1 MSSKCA
7 FNIAFVSI
15 IFIIIVNGYAKDIS
29 GVKRGHERLN
39 EYISHY
45 ETLDYDHEHIRASH
59 NRARRSVTKDH
70 FVHLKFASHGRDFHL
85 RLKRDLNT
93 FSDKLDFYDSNGPI
107 DVSTDHIYA
116 GEVIGERNS
125 FVFGS
130 IHNGVFEGKIITER
144 DAYYVEHAKHY
155 FPTNR
160 TAISSTTESFT
171 AAPRSRSTIGAR
183 PLGSRNSNKYTNNY
197 NRTAVDNKTENFIK
211 KIAESTTTSTSTAT
225 ATATATTT
233 TVLPSPSGLSEESTT
248 TARTTFPP
256 TTTTEH
262 VEEQQ
267 QEQQQEQQDNAEDE
281 LDFHSIIYKES
292 HVEDAYENVREG
304 HVGGCG
310 ITDEVSQWMEN
321 IQNSAVEELPEP
333 MSKDYQK
340 LHRKQL
346 HKKSAPQQQ
355 QQQHPPKK
363 YMSGEDDFKF
373 PHQKYSKEANFAD
386 GAFYDPSTG
395 RRLGSS
401 ANVGDW
407 HEFVHE
413 RVRRASDGGS
423 GSSGGSG
430 PARGREDNK
439 NTCSLYIQTDPL
451 IWRHIREGIA
461 DHDRGRKYE
470 VDVKT
475 REEIT
480 SLIAHHVTAVNYIYR
495 NTKFDGR
502 TEHRNIR
509 FEVQRIKIDDDS
521 ACRNSYNGPHNAF
534 CNEHMDVSNFLNLH
548 SLEDHSDFCLA
559 YVFTY
564 RDFTGGTLGLA
575 WVASASGASG
585 GICEKY
591 KTYTETVGGQYQ
603 STKRSL
609 NTGIITFVNYNSRV
623 PPKVSQLTL
632 AHEIGH
638 NFGSPHD
645 YPQECRPG
653 GLNGNFIMFASATSG
668 DRPNNSKFS
677 PCSIRNISN
686 VLDVLVGNTKRD
698 CFKASEGAFC
708 GNKIVESGEECDCGF
723 NEEECKD
730 KCCYPRLI
738 SEYDQSLN
746 SSAKGC
752 TRRAKTE
759 CSPSQGP
766 CCLANSCT
774 FVPTRYHQKCKEE
787 TECSWSS
794 TCNGT
799 TAECPEPRHRDDKTM
814 CNNGTALCIRGEC
827 SGSPCLLWNMTK
839 CFLTSFTTPHADK
852 RKLCDLACQDGND
865 TSTCRSTSE
874 FAEKYNIQKG
884 GISLQPGSPCDNF
897 QGYCDVFLKCR
908 AVDADGPLVR
918 LKNLLLNR
926 ETLQTVAEW
935 VTENW
940 YLVVLMGVAFI
951 VVMGAFIKCCAV
963 HTPSSNPKKR
973 RARRI
978 SETLRAPMNTLR
990 RMQRHQHQ
998 RGAGPRSIPPPAHEA
1013 QHYPRGGDGRGGG
1026 GGGRHGGSR
1035 SHHQA
1040 HPHDWDRHQGGHS
1053 IVPLP
1058 TGGGHVSRSSAANQA
1073 RRSDGRGTR
1082 STSSGRP
1089 LGPVAGAAAAAAV
1102 GGAGGSRAHGGYGAE
1117 QAIPGS
1123 IGGGVQAAI
1132 SSGGVVARAQLPLPL
1147 PPANALQQQQQQQQ
1161 QQALSPQQPQP
1172 AFYAPKAVA
1181 PPLLQVSFSR
1191 PTSLHEQQQQQHQQ
1205 QHQQQQQQQLEQEQ
1219 QLETQQQQQAY
1230 ADAYTALG
1238 RGQYESTARTPN
1250 NSKV

>member
-7 FNIAFVSI
+7 FNIVFVSI

-45 ETLDYDHEHIRASH
+45 ETLNYDHEHIRASH

-70 FVHLKFASHGRDFHL
+70 YVHLKFASHGRDFHL

-93 FSDKLDFYDSNGPI
+93 FSNKLDFYDSKGPI
-107 DVSTDHIYA
+107 DVSTDHIYE
-116 GEVIGERNS
+116 GEVIGDRNS
-125 FVFGS
+125 YVFGS

-160 TAISSTTESFT
+160 TATTTPPISSTTS
-171 AAPRSRSTIGAR
+171 APRSIISSTKNTQPTR
-183 PLGSRNSNKYTNNY
+183 PLARNNNNNNN
-197 NRTAVDNKTENFIK
+197 NRTAVDSKTENFIK
-211 KIAESTTTSTSTAT
+211 KIAEST
-225 ATATATTT
+225 ATTQQQ
-233 TVLPSPSGLSEESTT
+233 LPEHSDSSSSSSST
-248 TARTTFPP
+248 TTFPP
-256 TTTTEH
+256 TSDNSEDEKKEQEH
-262 VEEQQ
+262 
-267 QEQQQEQQDNAEDE
+267 NAEDE

-304 HVGGCG
+304 HVAGCG
-310 ITDEVSQWMEN
+310 ITDEVSEWMEN

-355 QQQHPPKK
+355 QQQQPHPPKK
-363 YMSGEDDFKF
+363 YISGDEDFKY
-373 PHQKYSKEANFAD
+373 PHQKYTKEANFAAE

-401 ANVGDW
+401 ANVADW
-407 HEFVHE
+407 HQLVHE
-413 RVRRASDGGS
+413 RVRRATDNGGGGGAG

-430 PARGREDNK
+430 RGREDNK

-470 VDVKT
+470 VDEKT

-653 GLNGNFIMFASATSG
+653 GLNGNYIMFASATSG

-686 VLDVLVGNTKRD
+686 VLDVLVGNSKRD

-752 TRRAKTE
+752 TRRAKTQ

-766 CCLANSCT
+766 CCLSNSCT
-774 FVPTRYHQKCKEE
+774 FVPTSYHQKCKEE

-839 CFLTSFTTPHADK
+839 CFLTSTTLPHVNK

-865 TSTCRSTSE
+865 TTTCRSTSE
-874 FAEKYNIQKG
+874 FADKYNIQKG

-935 VTENW
+935 IVDNW

-951 VVMGAFIKCCAV
+951 VVMGSFIKCCAV

-990 RMQRHQHQ
+990 RMQRHPNQ

-1013 QHYPRGGDGRGGG
+1013 QHYPRSGGGGGG
-1026 GGGRHGGSR
+1026 GGGRSHGGSR
-1035 SHHQA
+1035 SHHQS
-1040 HPHDWDRHQGGHS
+1040 HPHDWDRQQGGHS

-1058 TGGGHVSRSSAANQA
+1058 TGGSHSSRNSAANQA
-1073 RRSDGRGTR
+1073 RRSDGRGPR

-1089 LGPVAGAAAAAAV
+1089 QATAASGSSGGAAR
-1102 GGAGGSRAHGGYGAE
+1102 SHGGYGAAE

-1147 PPANALQQQQQQQQ
+1147 PPPNAQQQLQQHQQQQHLQLQQP
-1161 QQALSPQQPQP
+1161 AISPQQQPQQ
-1172 AFYAPKAVA
+1172 AFYTPKGVA
-1181 PPLLQVSFSR
+1181 PPPLQVSFSR
-1191 PTSLHEQQQQQHQQ
+1191 PTSLHEQQQQQHLLQQQQMEPQQ
-1205 QHQQQQQQQLEQEQ
+1205 QH
-1219 QLETQQQQQAY
+1219 AY
-1230 ADAYTALG
+1230 ADAYAALG
-1238 RGQYESTARTPN
+1238 RGQYESTTRAPN